1 MSQIIDEQDKN
12 KSLMEEIQAQQIQ
25 INSLANSLQQILVF
39 LQDQKSRGSV
49 DMSNLSSTSQESIK
63 YLNAVLN
70 EFGFLK
76 QEISTIKPGF
86 ILLKESIDKV
96 HQSQAEELKRISK
109 DVKALQ
115 SGQVKIYTSLISTKE
130 PLASVP
136 ASKISWKSMISLE
149 GIVGIIAISISIAS
163 IISIASLTSKIYDD
177 NEAIKKDIKT
187 IQNYTGIK
195 KKK

>member
-1 MSQIIDEQDKN
+1 MNQIIDEQDKN

-96 HQSQAEELKRISK
+96 HQSQTEELKRISK

-115 SGQVKIYTSLISTKE
+115 SGQVKIYTSLTSTKE
-130 PLASVP
+130 PLASAS
-136 ASKISWKSMISLE
+136 ASKIRWKSMISLE
-149 GIVGIIAISISIAS
+149 RIVGIIAISISIAS
-163 IISIASLTSKIYDD
+163 IINIASLTSKIYDD
-177 NEAIKKDIKT
+177 NESIKKDIKT